1 MFSIYFSEVIMTKV
15 KTLLN
20 LSVLILSTV
29 MLSQHALADTKQNAN
44 KVTEL
49 IITDVKIG
57 TGEEAS
63 GGHTVK
69 VHYTGWLYNATAP
82 KKKGEKFDSS
92 LDRGTAFTFPLGSGR
107 VIKGWD
113 QGVVG
118 MKVGGQRTLI
128 IPAHLA
134 YGSRGAGDS
143 VPPNAVLVFDV
154 ELLSL
159 R

>member
-1 MFSIYFSEVIMTKV
+1 MSKV

-20 LSVLILSTV
+20 LSVLILI
-29 MLSQHALADTKQNAN
+29 MALLPQHALSETKQDAN

-49 IITDVKIG
+49 IITDVKTG

-82 KKKGEKFDSS
+82 QKKGAKFDSS
-92 LDRGTAFTFPLGSGR
+92 LDRGTPFTFPLGSGR

-113 QGVVG
+113 RGVVG
-118 MKVGGQRTLI
+118 MKVGGKRTLI

-143 VPPNAVLVFDV
+143 IPPNATLVFDV
-154 ELLSL
+154 ELLGL

>member
-1 MFSIYFSEVIMTKV
+1 MTKV
-15 KTLLN
+15 KALIN
-20 LSVLILSTV
+20 LSVLILGM
-29 MLSQHALADTKQNAN
+29 MLFNQHAFSEAN
-44 KVTEL
+44 KGTDKVTEL
-49 IITDVKIG
+49 IKTDVKIG
-57 TGEEAS
+57 AGEEAT

-69 VHYTGWLYNATAP
+69 VHYTGWLYKETAP
-82 KKKGEKFDSS
+82 QKKGEKFDSS
-92 LDRGTAFTFPLGSGR
+92 LDRGTPFTFPLGSGR

-143 VPPNAVLVFDV
+143 IPPNATLVFDV
-154 ELLSL
+154 ELIGL

>member
-1 MFSIYFSEVIMTKV
+1 MTKV
-15 KTLLN
+15 KAILN
-20 LSVLILSTV
+20 LSAVIFS
-29 MLSQHALADTKQNAN
+29 MLLLQQHAFSDVT

-49 IITDVKIG
+49 IKTDTKIG
-57 TGEEAS
+57 TGEEAT

-69 VHYTGWLYNATAP
+69 VHYTGWLYKSDAFQ
-82 KKKGEKFDSS
+82 KKGAKFDSS
-92 LDRGTAFTFPLGSGR
+92 VDRGTPFVFPLGSGR

-118 MKVGGQRTLI
+118 MKIGGQRTLI
-128 IPAHLA
+128 VPAHLG
-134 YGSRGAGDS
+134 YGARGAGDS
-143 VPPNAVLVFDV
+143 IPPNAVLVFDV

>member
-1 MFSIYFSEVIMTKV
+1 MTKV
-15 KTLLN
+15 KVIFN
-20 LSVLILSTV
+20 LSAVIFS
-29 MLSQHALADTKQNAN
+29 MLLLQQHAFSDTT

-49 IITDVKIG
+49 IKTDTKIG
-57 TGEEAS
+57 TGEEAT

-69 VHYTGWLYNATAP
+69 VHYTGWLYKADAP
-82 KKKGEKFDSS
+82 QKKGAKFDSS
-92 LDRGTAFTFPLGSGR
+92 VDRGEPFVFPLGSGR

-118 MKVGGQRTLI
+118 MKIGGQRTLVVQ
-128 IPAHLA
+128 AHLG
-134 YGSRGAGDS
+134 YGARGAGDS
-143 VPPNAVLVFDV
+143 IPPNAVLVFDV

>member
-1 MFSIYFSEVIMTKV
+1 MTKV
-15 KTLLN
+15 NTLLN
-20 LSVLILSTV
+20 LSVLILGMT
-29 MLSQHALADTKQNAN
+29 LLPQHAFSEIKQDAT

-49 IITDVKIG
+49 MQTDVKIG
-57 TGEEAS
+57 TGEEAT
-63 GGHTVK
+63 GGHVVK
-69 VHYTGWLYNATAP
+69 VHYTGWLYDATAP
-82 KKKGEKFDSS
+82 QKKGAKFDSS
-92 LDRGTAFTFPLGSGR
+92 VDRGTPFTFPLGSGR

-118 MKVGGQRTLI
+118 MKIGGQRTLI

-143 VPPNAVLVFDV
+143 IPPNAVLVFDV

-159 R
+159 Q

>member
-1 MFSIYFSEVIMTKV
+1 MTKI

-20 LSVLILSTV
+20 LSILIFSMILLPQYAFS
-29 MLSQHALADTKQNAN
+29 DTTMGET

-49 IITDVKIG
+49 IKNDVKIG

-69 VHYTGWLYNATAP
+69 VHYTGWLYKATAP
-82 KKKGEKFDSS
+82 QKKGDKFDSS
-92 LDRGTAFTFPLGSGR
+92 LDRGTPFTFPLGSGR

-134 YGSRGAGDS
+134 YGSRAAGDS
-143 VPPNAVLVFDV
+143 IPPNSVLIFDV
-154 ELLSL
+154 ELLDL
-159 R
+159 Q

>member
-1 MFSIYFSEVIMTKV
+1 MTKV
-15 KTLLN
+15 KTLIN
-20 LSVLILSTV
+20 LSVLILGMT
-29 MLSQHALADTKQNAN
+29 LLAQHAFSETKKSVN

-49 IITDVKIG
+49 ILTDVKIG
-57 TGEEAS
+57 TGEEAT

-69 VHYTGWLYNATAP
+69 VHYTGWLYKETAP
-82 KKKGEKFDSS
+82 QKKGAKFDSS
-92 LDRGTAFTFPLGSGR
+92 LDRGTPFTFPLGSGR

-143 VPPNAVLVFDV
+143 IPPNATLVFDV
-154 ELLSL
+154 ELLGL